1 MNKIFNLFFK
11 GKNVIDNSLF
21 LVFDL
26 ETMSYMSQVTQRRT
40 KKMEEE
46 PKLKTSVELE
56 QIKTRWFIYDFR
68 EE

>member
-1 MNKIFNLFFK
+1 
-11 GKNVIDNSLF
+11 
-21 LVFDL
+21 
-26 ETMSYMSQVTQRRT
+26 
-40 KKMEEE
+40 MEKEE